1 MLIKSITMRPGAHFH
16 ARPAADL
23 AVLARQFESVLLI
36 SVGEELA
43 DAKNALALMRLPK
56 PKDGNIELTA
66 SGPDEE
72 EVMRPQ
78 QNTGNAAERVR
89 TRPAA
94 FLFLISEKSVNIGN
108 QTDAGGG

>member
-1 MLIKSITMRPGAHFH
+1 MLIKSITMRPVSHFH

-72 EVMRPQ
+72 E
-78 QNTGNAAERVR
+78 AAASLEKQILTIERLR
-89 TRPAA
+89 
-94 FLFLISEKSVNIGN
+94 K
-108 QTDAGGG
+108 

>member
-56 PKDGNIELTA
+56 PAGGIIELTA

-72 EVMRPQ
+72 E
-78 QNTGNAAERVR
+78 AAAS
-89 TRPAA
+89 RPAA

-108 QTDAGGG
+108 QTDAGGVLSILHDN

>member
-43 DAKNALALMRLPK
+43 DAKNAL
-56 PKDGNIELTA
+56 

-72 EVMRPQ
+72 E
-78 QNTGNAAERVR
+78 AAASLEKQILTIERLR
-89 TRPAA
+89 
-94 FLFLISEKSVNIGN
+94 K
-108 QTDAGGG
+108 

>member
-16 ARPAADL
+16 ARPAAGL

-56 PKDGNIELTA
+56 PAGGIIELTA

-72 EVMRPQ
+72 E
-78 QNTGNAAERVR
+78 AAASLEKQILTIERLR
-89 TRPAA
+89 
-94 FLFLISEKSVNIGN
+94 K
-108 QTDAGGG
+108 

>member
-43 DAKNALALMRLPK
+43 DAKTPWL
-56 PKDGNIELTA
+56 
-66 SGPDEE
+66 
-72 EVMRPQ
+72 
-78 QNTGNAAERVR
+78 
-89 TRPAA
+89 
-94 FLFLISEKSVNIGN
+94 
-108 QTDAGGG
+108 

>member
-56 PKDGNIELTA
+56 PKDGSIELTA

-72 EVMRPQ
+72 E
-78 QNTGNAAERVR
+78 AAAALGTQILTIERLR
-89 TRPAA
+89 
-94 FLFLISEKSVNIGN
+94 K
-108 QTDAGGG
+108 